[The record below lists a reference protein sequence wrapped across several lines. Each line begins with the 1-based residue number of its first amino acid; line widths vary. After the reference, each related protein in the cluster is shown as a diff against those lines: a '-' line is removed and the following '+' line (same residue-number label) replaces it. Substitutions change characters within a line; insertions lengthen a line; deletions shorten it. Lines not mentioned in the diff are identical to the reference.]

1 MIVVLI
7 SARLAPRQT
16 TTMPALVVEWWTITI
31 TISDHTEPGAR
42 LCSQQTAGEK
52 RERER
57 ESETHLW
64 CGSGLV
70 WSVFIRGTIKKQ

>member
-57 ESETHLW
+57 ERE
-64 CGSGLV
+64 
-70 WSVFIRGTIKKQ
+70 RKRERE